1 MKSVL
6 IHNGFVGVAVY
17 LPLLRRVLNGLL
29 DFVGLPVC
37 FEVHGMPAILHPF
50 QNCGNGA
57 AVPVVRIVRQSAAD
71 FSFLPVL
78 INGGRQ
84 YMILFQYPSNLRR
97 TVSVHAEGKD
107 ALDHLCRF
115 RIDS

>member
-1 MKSVL
+1 MMLSGSSACSF
-6 IHNGFVGVAVY
+6 HNRQTAFQIGY
-17 LPLLRRVLNGLL
+17 HY
-29 DFVGLPVC
+29 FVGLPVR

-57 AVPVVRIVRQSAAD
+57 AVPAVRIVRQSAAD

-84 YMILFQYPSNLRR
+84 HMILFQHPGNLRR
-97 TVSVHAEGKD
+97 TVPVHAEGKD

>member
-37 FEVHGMPAILHPF
+37 FEVYGMPTILHPF
-50 QNCGNGA
+50 Q
-57 AVPVVRIVRQSAAD
+57 
-71 FSFLPVL
+71 L
-78 INGGRQ
+78 
-84 YMILFQYPSNLRR
+84 
-97 TVSVHAEGKD
+97 
-107 ALDHLCRF
+107 
-115 RIDS
+115 